1 MKRQIT
7 RETVM
12 IREARIRMG
21 YSQQEVAALAGVHI
35 RQYQRLE
42 YGEREIHRINMQFG
56 MTVCAILGLDPF
68 LLIFGRDFHLPSE

>member
-42 YGEREIHRINMQFG
+42 YGERDPGAGSVPADLRTGFPS
-56 MTVCAILGLDPF
+56 ALGIT
-68 LLIFGRDFHLPSE
+68 IFDLRPDGRCCR